1 MASSAPVH
9 SSLVEL
15 RVGGLRFAL
24 LFTSQNLILT
34 SFSRPSYNF
43 FRIFFLG
50 GGEDVAR
57 FFDIEKENQLAIIT
71 INRPPVN
78 ALSLEVVEELSG
90 ILADLRSDAGVK
102 ALIITG
108 AGPKAFIAGADITQ
122 FQQGDLA
129 TVEKFIR
136 RGQEVFEELETYPKP
151 VVAAINGVCLGGGN
165 ELAMACDLRL
175 AAESARFGQPEVNL
189 GIIPGWGG
197 TQRLPRLVGKT
208 VAMEIL
214 FLGQMIDAREA
225 WRIGLVNQVVPDA
238 ELLAKAKEL
247 GQRLAAQPPLA
258 LAAMKKAVRDGLDTT
273 LDQGLELEVKAFLQV
288 YQTEDAKEGVNAFL
302 SKRKP
307 EFKGK

>member
-1 MASSAPVH
+1 M
-9 SSLVEL
+9 
-15 RVGGLRFAL
+15 
-24 LFTSQNLILT
+24 
-34 SFSRPSYNF
+34 
-43 FRIFFLG
+43 
-50 GGEDVAR
+50 AR

>member
-57 FFDIEKENQLAIIT
+57 FFDIEKESQLAIIT

-102 ALIITG
+102 VLIITG

-151 VVAAINGVCLGGGN
+151 VLAAINGVCLGGGN

-208 VAMEIL
+208 AAMEIL

-273 LDQGLELEVKAFLQV
+273 LDQGLELEVNAFLQV